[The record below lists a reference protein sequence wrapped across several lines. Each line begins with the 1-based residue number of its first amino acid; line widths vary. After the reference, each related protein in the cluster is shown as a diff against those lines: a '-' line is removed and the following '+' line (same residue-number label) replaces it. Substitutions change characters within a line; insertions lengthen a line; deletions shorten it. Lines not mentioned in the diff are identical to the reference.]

1 MEKINFSELHTQVI
15 GYGPHKP
22 QVIAS
27 NSDANLVHAFFKNAP
42 ASSSVSN
49 QTTLKQ
55 NLTLSNATV
64 LNC

>member
-1 MEKINFSELHTQVI
+1 MEKINFTELHTQVI

-22 QVIAS
+22 QVITA
-27 NSDANLVHAFFKNAP
+27 NCDAHPIHAFFKNAP

-49 QTTLKQ
+49 HTTLKQ

-64 LNC
+64 LNG